1 MTDNAHHADQP
12 VNTLIRQWVW
22 DILYLLDGQNQFVGP
37 LGFERTDTAKLLGID
52 GWYDEEAEEFDA
64 ADARKRLKAAYRQWQ
79 ETHDF

>member
-52 GWYDEEAEEFDA
+52 GW
-64 ADARKRLKAAYRQWQ
+64 
-79 ETHDF
+79 